1 MTVQKALKELL
12 IRSPFYGLFMLNLRK
27 EIVSGETHPIQ
38 TAAVGPNGLG
48 LTLYVNQDFWDKL
61 TDENQIAILTHEVMH
76 SLLL

>member
-1 MTVQKALKELL
+1 MTLQKALKELL

-27 EIVSGETHPIQ
+27 EIVTGDRIP

>member
-1 MTVQKALKELL
+1 MTLQKALKELL

-27 EIVSGETHPIQ
+27 EIVTGDRIS